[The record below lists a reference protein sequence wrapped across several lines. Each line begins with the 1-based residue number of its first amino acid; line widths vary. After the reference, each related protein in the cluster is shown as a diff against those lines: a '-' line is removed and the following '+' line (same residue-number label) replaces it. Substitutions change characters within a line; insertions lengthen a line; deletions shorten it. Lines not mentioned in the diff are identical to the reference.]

1 MLLEDDDDGDGGGN
15 DDDRGVQLPTSWK
28 AGSRSLL
35 LDAQKTEWPVGE
47 VSTPTGALHRD
58 DYSSYSGLRSYPGP
72 PCITSVISGQG
83 YAGRMEFPTSWP

>member
-1 MLLEDDDDGDGGGN
+1 MLLEDDDDGDGGDGGGN

-47 VSTPTGALHRD
+47 VSAPLV
-58 DYSSYSGLRSYPGP
+58 L
-72 PCITSVISGQG
+72 CIGMTTHLIQ
-83 YAGRMEFPTSWP
+83 A